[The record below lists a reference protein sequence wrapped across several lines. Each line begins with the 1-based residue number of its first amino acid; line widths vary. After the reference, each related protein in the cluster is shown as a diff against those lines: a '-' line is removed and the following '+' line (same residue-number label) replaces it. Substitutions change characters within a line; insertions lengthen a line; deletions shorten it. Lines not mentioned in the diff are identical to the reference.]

1 MAGQALQYSIFG
13 QISLIFCRNM
23 RFSVKYMRSC
33 HIYEILFHKYI
44 RSGVANMFDVTNI
57 CDPVSQIYAIRCRKY
72 MRYYKYMRS
81 CFTNICDPVS
91 QIYVISQIYMGSY
104 FTNIC
109 DRCQLTLGAQG
120 PSTREDGL
128 EDKGP
133 PCWFSNGS
141 SQISTSQR
149 LPQNEF

>member
-1 MAGQALQYSIFG
+1 MAGQALQYSILG
-13 QISLIFCRNM
+13 KYR
-23 RFSVKYMRSC
+23 RFFAGIC
-33 HIYEILFHKYI
+33 DFPL
-44 RSGVANMFDVTNI
+44 NI
-57 CDPVSQIYAIRCRKY
+57 CDPFT
-72 MRYYKYMRS
+72 YMRS

-91 QIYVISQIYMGSY
+91 QIYVMSHIYMRSY

-109 DRCQLTLGAQG
+109 DRCQRTFGAPG
-120 PSTREDGL
+120 PSTREAGP

-149 LPQNEF
+149 LPQSEF